1 MTASPAP
8 PTTARADVHVSYRQ
22 LLVAEPGRDHPG
34 SVPNGLTASV
44 PGAAVIL
51 TGIHTGV
58 VDVTVRLVATRP
70 PVDTGWDETEEV
82 ELVTFTGE
90 IHVCGLMSE
99 HPAALPVL
107 TPQGPGRYGM
117 RVQARGRDLDPAAV
131 PKVPFEFYL
140 VTVWPLDVGS
150 EAAARLGVGVA
161 EELGLPDKSSELR
174 RWAREHGLPQ
184 SERARSPRSEPGRAA
199 GLGAPL
205 RLPTAVRG
213 VVPVV
218 DHRVRIVNPFQ
229 DVAAPPPL
237 PDGLVAAAPDSLL
250 IRTEKRR
257 GVVGMHVTW
266 QPAAPRTPVRGWE
279 QYEEIEFVTTTG
291 VMRVQ
296 GLTAEDGGETNL
308 TPQGAG
314 RYGLRV
320 HGRARDADRL
330 SNRLS
335 NRPGESYLLVVWP
348 VALGKGTQPFMDV

>member
-8 PTTARADVHVSYRQ
+8 PTTARADIHVSHHQ
-22 LLVAEPGRDHPG
+22 LLVTEPGRDHPG
-34 SVPNGLTASV
+34 SVPNGLTASA

-58 VDVTVRLVATRP
+58 VDVTVRLASARP

-82 ELVTFTGE
+82 ELITFTGE
-90 IHVCGLMSE
+90 ICVGGLMSE
-99 HPAALPVL
+99 PPAALPVL

-117 RVQARGRDLDPAAV
+117 RVQARGRDLDPTGV

-140 VTVWPLDVGS
+140 VTVWPLDVGA

-161 EELGLPDKSSELR
+161 EELGLPDKSSEIR

-184 SERARSPRSEPGRAA
+184 SERGRPAGQGDPARIARPH
-199 GLGAPL
+199 
-205 RLPTAVRG
+205 LPTAVRG
-213 VVPVV
+213 MAPVV
-218 DHRVRIVNPFQ
+218 GHRVRIVNPFQ

-237 PDGLVAAAPDSLL
+237 PDGLVAAAADSLL

-257 GVVGMHVTW
+257 GVVGMHVSW
-266 QPAAPRTPVRGWE
+266 QPAAPRTTGRGWE

-296 GLTAEDGGETNL
+296 GLTAEGDGGGETNL

-320 HGRARDADRL
+320 HGRGRDGDRL
-330 SNRLS
+330 SNRPS
-335 NRPGESYLLVVWP
+335 ESYLLVVWP
-348 VALGKGTQPFMDV
+348 VALGAALTLAP